1 MREAMRVSIMDR
13 ILDFFTMP
21 VALHST
27 FLDSRL
33 RAIKRLAQSPRL
45 GGRWFSIREQD
56 EFTNRQLAARALDE
70 FLARRP
76 VAR

>member
-1 MREAMRVSIMDR
+1 MSIIDR
-13 ILDFFTMP
+13 ILGFFTMP
-21 VALHST
+21 VALRRT

-33 RAIKRLAQSPRL
+33 RAIKGLAQSPRL
-45 GGRWFSIREQD
+45 SRRWFSIREQD
-56 EFTNRQLAARALDE
+56 EFTNRRLAAGALYE

>member
-1 MREAMRVSIMDR
+1 MSIIDR
-13 ILDFFTMP
+13 ILGFFTMP
-21 VALHST
+21 VALRRT

-33 RAIKRLAQSPRL
+33 RAIKGLAQSPRL
-45 GGRWFSIREQD
+45 SGRWFSIREQD
-56 EFTNRQLAARALDE
+56 EFTNRRLAAGALYE

>member
-1 MREAMRVSIMDR
+1 MSIMDR
-13 ILDFFTMP
+13 ILDFLTML

-27 FLDSRL
+27 FLDSKL
-33 RAIKRLAQSPRL
+33 RAIKGLTQSPRL
-45 GGRWFSIREQD
+45 SGRWFSIREQD
-56 EFTNRQLAARALDE
+56 EFTNRRLAAGALYE